1 MNSSLFSITLNLLLV
16 AVCDSASDSKSVV
29 ESLLET
35 VDDEEGDSLFLFYT
49 ERFFLLLFLS
59 ISSYCELEDILSL
72 LFLDFFFCLST
83 FLLGEGFAYFALPT
97 TFSAGSSQLALL
109 PEFTT
114 GEIKFGCC

>member
-1 MNSSLFSITLNLLLV
+1 MNSSPFSITLNLLLV

-35 VDDEEGDSLFLFYT
+35 VDDEEGDF
-49 ERFFLLLFLS
+49 LFLS
-59 ISSYCELEDILSL
+59 ISSDSELEDILSL

-83 FLLGEGFAYFALPT
+83 FLLGEGFVYFALPT

-114 GEIKFGCC
+114 GEIKFGWC